1 MDTSMRA
8 IKMHEDNRISFPA
21 YAWPEG
27 KRCAVAFTLDLDA
40 ESPYFWTAR
49 DKQPVALGEL
59 EQRRYGPR
67 QGVARILALLD
78 KWGIKGAFYVPGV
91 VAATYPDL
99 LPMLLKAGHEV
110 GYHGYFH
117 ERLDTLDDAT
127 LDDYLGCSI
136 EVFQQQ
142 TGTACRGYRAP
153 SFEHSPASL
162 AALRR
167 AGVAYDS
174 SLMGFDH
181 PYSIDGLVQVPVTW
195 TIDDALYFRYT
206 NGPRDKTHPANPNAV
221 LESWIE
227 EFEGVREWGGLC
239 MITVHDWIS
248 GRAQRLRL
256 LDKFFGHIANAKG
269 VWWATPMQLHDY
281 HRASANAGRFE
292 VRAHVGRFA
301 PDSNK

>member
-1 MDTSMRA
+1 MTNNDTRCVT
-8 IKMHEDNRISFPA
+8 MHEDRRISFPA

-27 KRCAVAFTLDLDA
+27 KRCGVAFTLDLDA

-49 DKQPVALGEL
+49 ERPATSLGEL

-67 QGVARILALLD
+67 QGVARILALLE

-99 LPMLLKAGHEV
+99 LPTLLRAGHEV

-117 ERLDTLDDAT
+117 ERLDGLDEAA
-127 LDDYLGCSI
+127 LDDYLQRSI
-136 EVFQQQ
+136 DVFQAQ
-142 TGTACRGYRAP
+142 TGQGRRGYRAP

-167 AGVAYDS
+167 AGLAYDS

-181 PYSIDGLVQVPVTW
+181 PYTIDGLVQVPVTW

-227 EFEGVREWGGLC
+227 EFEGVRQWGGLC

-248 GRAQRLRL
+248 GRGQRLRL
-256 LDKFFGHIANAKG
+256 LDRFFAHIAACND
-269 VWWATPMQLHDY
+269 VWWATPMTIAEY
-281 HRASANAGRFE
+281 HRSSPNADAFE
-292 VRAHVGRFA
+292 VSAHIGRFA
-301 PDSNK
+301 PA

>member
-1 MDTSMRA
+1 MQVPAPGIT
-8 IKMHEDNRISFPA
+8 MHDDRRISFPT
-21 YAWPEG
+21 YRWPEG

-40 ESPYFWTAR
+40 ESPYFWTQR
-49 DKQPVALGEL
+49 DTQPCALGEL

-78 KWGIKGAFYVPGV
+78 KWNIKGAFYVPGV

-99 LPMLLKAGHEV
+99 LPTLLAAGHEV

-117 ERLDTLDDAT
+117 ERLDTLADAQ
-127 LDDYLGCSI
+127 LDDYLQRSI
-136 EVFQQQ
+136 NVFNTQA
-142 TGTACRGYRAP
+142 GPACRGYRAP
-153 SFEHSPASL
+153 SFEHSAASL
-162 AALRR
+162 AALSR
-167 AGVAYDS
+167 AGIAYDS

-181 PYSIDGLVQVPVTW
+181 PYSIDGLVQIPVTW

-248 GRAQRLRL
+248 GRGQRLRL
-256 LDKFFGHIANAKG
+256 LDKFFAHIAAADG
-269 VWWATPMQLHDY
+269 VWWATPMALHDY
-281 HRASANAGRFE
+281 HRASANAGLFE
-292 VRAHVGRFA
+292 VSAHVGRFA
-301 PDSNK
+301 PTAGK